1 MILEQ
6 ACAPV
11 EKSDRFF
18 LRFDGVIFKKKA
30 LNLFKL
36 YIVNNYMI

>member
-1 MILEQ
+1 MDKIG
-6 ACAPV
+6 
-11 EKSDRFF
+11 RFF